1 MKAGR
6 GILKKFYESIG
17 KTLIVLVTA
26 LLVAAPTTWFVMIAL
41 GILHHRW
48 EQIPAF
54 GYWETYVLLAAINV
68 VGSAVK
74 TGIKPAAT
82 TEKK

>member
-1 MKAGR
+1 M
-6 GILKKFYESIG
+6 KKFYEGIG
-17 KTLIVLVTA
+17 KTLIVMITA
-26 LLVAAPTTWFVMIAL
+26 LLITAPTTWFVMLAL

-54 GYWETYVLLAAINV
+54 GYWETYVLMAALNV

-74 TGIKPAAT
+74 TGIKIAP
-82 TEKK
+82 EKK

>member
-1 MKAGR
+1 M
-6 GILKKFYESIG
+6 KKFYEAMG
-17 KTLIVLVTA
+17 KTLIVLVMA

-48 EQIPAF
+48 EQVPAF
-54 GYWETYVLLAAINV
+54 GYWETYVLMVAVNV
-68 VGSAVK
+68 VGSSVK

-82 TEKK
+82 EKK